1 VAQQGSRRPETLPPR
16 VAVIAAFNDPAS
28 ELALAIA
35 GVAQQRIAQTVSRER
50 LWLVSK
56 KDIDNVFLSEYTPR
70 AWRLEEYRDLGK
82 LVRADGTVVLTAY
95 GRRDSLD
102 VIAGIVHTRELP
114 IDTLHFQASSPAA
127 AVDSL
132 VAKLLADPRLRRGAP

>member
-1 VAQQGSRRPETLPPR
+1 MP
-16 VAVIAAFNDPAS
+16 
-28 ELALAIA
+28 
-35 GVAQQRIAQTVSRER
+35 QTVGRDR

-56 KDIDNVFLSEYTPR
+56 KDIDNVFVTEYTPR

-82 LVRADGTVVLTAY
+82 LVRAEGTVVLTAY

-102 VIAGIVHTRELP
+102 VIAGIVHTRVLP
-114 IDTLHFQASSPAA
+114 IDTVHFQASSPAA

-132 VAKLLADPRLRRGAP
+132 VARLLADPRLRRNTQ